1 MPLIPDP
8 EVIEESLAALPLT
21 KFQAGEVVLL
31 AGSRSEQLLFL
42 KKGTVAVVKDGIEI
56 ARVTESGAVFGEL
69 SVLLNQPHSADVRAV
84 EASQFHV
91 ASADILARDPLVLF
105 YVAAILARRL
115 NATNRVF
122 VELKTQLKASQR
134 GGILE
139 KTIEKME
146 GLLGGV
152 LRLPVQSFE
161 PGGALANRADAFLAA
176 HPNAE
181 HQLRRIF
188 ALKLANVREGE
199 EPTRRRAPRS
209 EFTDEEWRLVK
220 KLADHPNRLLVTA
233 TPKGGETY
241 AEVAHEMIFRR
252 WRKLRDW
259 ITAEREFLAWKT
271 GLEAARRGWQDTP
284 DSAKSDALLTG
295 ASLTVAQ
302 GWRAK
307 RGEVLPAIDRE
318 YIDQSTKRESKVKA
332 RARHMRALVYL
343 ILLGIIAGAV
353 GWISQSYLRRQW
365 FWYTQVRPYVL
376 SLAAER
382 ALKPGDTFRECASV
396 DDCPEMVVVP
406 AGDFIMGSP
415 TNEEGRTNSESP
427 QHKVTIAR
435 PFAVSKF
442 EVTFDEWDACAT
454 YGDCDRQILDNGFGR
469 GRKPVINVSW
479 YEAQRYVAWLSK
491 MTGKPYR
498 LLSEAE
504 WEYAARGGT
513 KTSYS
518 WGDEIGK
525 GKANCLGCGSEWDGK
540 QTAPVGSFAA
550 NAFGLHDMHGNG
562 SEWVEDCY
570 HANYD
575 GAPPNGHAWTAGG
588 DCSSRILRGGGWD
601 NSPVNLRS
609 ASRGSGTTFIQSNSL
624 GFRVARTLTP

>member
-8 EVIEESLAALPLT
+8 DLIEESIATLPLT

-56 ARVTESGAVFGEL
+56 ARVTESGAVLGEL

-91 ASADILARDPLVLF
+91 ASADILAREPVFLF

-115 NATNRVF
+115 NATNRLF
-122 VELKTQLKASQR
+122 VELKTQLKVDQ
-134 GGILE
+134 GGIVE

-152 LRLPVQSFE
+152 LRLPAQSFE
-161 PGGALANRADAFLAA
+161 PGGALVNRADAFLAA

-188 ALKLANVREGE
+188 ALRLANVREGE
-199 EPTRRRAPRS
+199 EPTRRRALRS

-220 KLADHPNRLLVTA
+220 KLADQPNRLLVAA

-241 AEVAHEMIFRR
+241 VEVAHENVFRR

-259 ITAEREFLAWKT
+259 IAAERELLAWKT
-271 GLEAARRGWQDTP
+271 GFEAARRGWQDTP
-284 DSAKSDALLTG
+284 GNAKSDALLTG
-295 ASLTVAQ
+295 RSLKEAQ
-302 GWRAK
+302 SWRAN
-307 RGEVLPAIDRE
+307 RGEVLSAIDLAF
-318 YIDQSTKRESKVKA
+318 IDQSTKRESKVKA
-332 RARHMRALVYL
+332 RARHMHALVYL
-343 ILLGIIAGAV
+343 ILVAIVAGVV

-382 ALKPGDTFRECASV
+382 ALKPGDTFRECANTN
-396 DDCPEMVVVP
+396 DCPEMIVVP
-406 AGDFIMGSP
+406 AGDFMMG
-415 TNEEGRTNSESP
+415 ESP
-427 QHKVTIAR
+427 QHKVTIAA
-435 PFAVSKF
+435 PFGVSKF
-442 EVTFDEWDACAT
+442 EVRFDEWDTCVT
-454 YGDCDRQILDNGFGR
+454 YGDCHAQIFDSRFGR
-469 GRKPVINVSW
+469 GRRPVINVSW

-491 MTGKPYR
+491 MTGKRYR

-504 WEYAARGGT
+504 WEYAARAGT
-513 KTSYS
+513 RTPYS

-525 GKANCLGCGSEWDGK
+525 SKANCLGCGGEWDSSK
-540 QTAPVGSFAA
+540 RTAPVGSFAA
-550 NAFGLHDMHGNG
+550 NAFGLHDMHGNV
-562 SEWVEDCY
+562 SEWVEDCF

-575 GAPPNGHAWTAGG
+575 GAPADGSAWTAGG
-588 DCSSRILRGGGWD
+588 DCLSRVVRGGGWD

-609 ASRGSGTTFIQSNSL
+609 ASRGSGRPFTQSNTV
-624 GFRVARTLTP
+624 GFRVVRTLTP

>member
-8 EVIEESLAALPLT
+8 DVIEESLAALPLT

-56 ARVTESGAVFGEL
+56 ARVTQSGAVFGEL
-69 SVLLNQPHSADVRAV
+69 SVLLNQPHTADVRAV

-134 GGILE
+134 GGVVE

-146 GLLGGV
+146 GLLGGM
-152 LRLPVQSFE
+152 LHLPVQSFE

-188 ALKLANVREGE
+188 ALKLANVREGA

-252 WRKLRDW
+252 WHKLRDW
-259 ITAEREFLAWKT
+259 IAAEH
-271 GLEAARRGWQDTP
+271 Q
-284 DSAKSDALLTG
+284 S
-295 ASLTVAQ
+295 
-302 GWRAK
+302 WRAK

-318 YIDQSTKRESKVKA
+318 FIDQSTKRESKVKA

-343 ILLGIIAGAV
+343 ILLGIIAGTV

-382 ALKPGDTFRECASV
+382 ALKPGGTFRECANV
-396 DDCPEMVVVP
+396 NDCPEMVVVP
-406 AGDFIMGSP
+406 AGDFMMGSP
-415 TNEEGRTNSESP
+415 TNEEGRTDSESP
-427 QHKVTIAR
+427 QHKVTIAA

-454 YGDCDRQILDNGFGR
+454 YGDCDPRIRDNGFGR

-479 YEAQRYVAWLSK
+479 YDAQRYAAWLSK

-498 LLSEAE
+498 LLSEVE
-504 WEYAARGGT
+504 WEYAARAGT
-513 KTSYS
+513 KTSAVS
-518 WGDEIGK
+518 NPK
-525 GKANCLGCGSEWDGK
+525 CNR
-540 QTAPVGSFAA
+540 AA
-550 NAFGLHDMHGNG
+550 
-562 SEWVEDCY
+562 
-570 HANYD
+570 
-575 GAPPNGHAWTAGG
+575 
-588 DCSSRILRGGGWD
+588 
-601 NSPVNLRS
+601 
-609 ASRGSGTTFIQSNSL
+609 
-624 GFRVARTLTP
+624 

>member
-1 MPLIPDP
+1 MAVIPDP
-8 EVIEESLAALPLT
+8 DLIEESLAALPLS
-21 KFQAGEVVLL
+21 KFQAGEVVIL

-84 EASQFHV
+84 EASEFHV
-91 ASADILARDPLVLF
+91 ASADILAREPLLLF
-105 YVAAILARRL
+105 YVTAILARRL
-115 NATNRVF
+115 NAANRLF
-122 VELKTQLKASQR
+122 VELRTQLKADQR
-134 GGILE
+134 GGIVE
-139 KTIEKME
+139 KTVEKME

-152 LRLPVQSFE
+152 LRLPAQAFE
-161 PGGALANRADAFLAA
+161 PGTALIKRADLFLAA

-209 EFTDEEWRLVK
+209 EFTDEEWQLVK
-220 KLADHPNRLLVTA
+220 MLADHPNRLLVTA

-241 AEVAHEMIFRR
+241 VEVAHEMIFRR

-259 ITAEREFLAWKT
+259 IAAEREFLAWKT
-271 GLEAARRGWQDTP
+271 GLEAARYGWQETP
-284 DSAKSDALLTG
+284 GDAKSDALLTG
-295 ASLTVAQ
+295 RRLKDAQ
-302 GWRAK
+302 SWRAK
-307 RGEVLPAIDRE
+307 RGEALSAIDRE
-318 YIDQSTKRESKVKA
+318 FIDQSNKRESKARV
-332 RARHMRALVYL
+332 RARSMHALVYL
-343 ILLGIIAGAV
+343 LLAGIVAGAV
-353 GWISQSYLRRQW
+353 GWISQSYLRTQW

-376 SLAAER
+376 SLATER
-382 ALKPGDTFRECASV
+382 ALKPGDTFRECSNTN
-396 DDCPEMVVVP
+396 DCPEMVVVP
-406 AGDFIMGSP
+406 AGDLMMGL
-415 TNEEGRTNSESP
+415 EGRTGSENP
-427 QHKVTIAR
+427 QHKVTIAA

-442 EVTFDEWDACAT
+442 EVTFDEWDTCAS
-454 YGDCDRQILDNGFGR
+454 YGDCHPQIFDSRFGR
-469 GRKPVINVSW
+469 GRRPVINVSW

-491 MTGKPYR
+491 MTGKRYR

-504 WEYAARGGT
+504 WEYAARAGT

-540 QTAPVGSFAA
+540 RTAPVGSFAA
-550 NAFGLHDMHGNG
+550 NAFGLHDMHGSV

-570 HANYD
+570 HPNYD
-575 GAPPNGHAWTAGG
+575 GAPADGSARTAGG
-588 DCSSRILRGGGWD
+588 DCLTRVVRGGAWD
-601 NSPVNLRS
+601 TSPVNLRS
-609 ASRGSGTTFIQSNSL
+609 ASRGSGRTFTQSNTV

>member
-21 KFQAGEVVLL
+21 KFQPGEVVLL

-42 KKGTVAVVKDGIEI
+42 KKGTVAIVKDGIEI
-56 ARVTESGAVFGEL
+56 ARVTQRGAVLGEL
-69 SVLLNQPHSADVRAV
+69 SVLLNQPHTADVRAV
-84 EASQFHV
+84 EPSQFHV

-134 GGILE
+134 GGIVE
-139 KTIEKME
+139 RTIEKME

-152 LRLPVQSFE
+152 LHLPAQSFE
-161 PGGALANRADAFLAA
+161 PGGALVNRADAFLAA

-259 ITAEREFLAWKT
+259 IAVEREFLAWKT
-271 GLEAARRGWQDTP
+271 GLEAARRGWQDAP
-284 DSAKSDALLTG
+284 DSTKSDALLMG
-295 ASLTVAQ
+295 ASLTEAQ
-302 GWRAK
+302 SWRAK
-307 RGEVLPAIDRE
+307 RGEDLPAVERE
-318 YIDQSTKRESKVKA
+318 FIDQSTKRESKVKA
-332 RARHMRALVYL
+332 RARHVRALVYL
-343 ILLGIIAGAV
+343 MLLGIIAGAV

-382 ALKPGDTFRECASV
+382 ALRPGETFRECAEG
-396 DDCPEMVVVP
+396 CPEMVVVP
-406 AGDFIMGSP
+406 AGDFMMGSP
-415 TNEEGRTNSESP
+415 TDEESRTNSENP
-427 QHKVTIAR
+427 QHKVTIAA

-442 EVTFDEWDACAT
+442 EVTFDEWDTCAT
-454 YGDCDRQILDNGFGR
+454 YGDCDPQILDSGFGR

-479 YEAQRYVAWLSK
+479 YDAQRYAAWLSK

-504 WEYAARGGT
+504 WEYAARAGT

-550 NAFGLHDMHGNG
+550 NAFGVHDMHGNV

-575 GAPPNGHAWTAGG
+575 GAPADGSAWTAGG

-609 ASRGSGTTFIQSNSL
+609 ASRGSGTAFIQSNSL
-624 GFRVARTLTP
+624 GFRVARTLTL

>member
-1 MPLIPDP
+1 MSLIPDP
-8 EVIEESLAALPLT
+8 DLIEECLATLPVT
-21 KFQAGEVVLL
+21 EFQAGEAVLL

-42 KKGTVAVVKDGIEI
+42 KKGTVAIVKDGIEI
-56 ARVTESGAVFGEL
+56 ARVTQSGAVLGEL

-91 ASADILARDPLVLF
+91 ASPYILAREPLVLF
-105 YVAAILARRL
+105 FVAEILARRL
-115 NATNRVF
+115 NATNRVL
-122 VELKTQLKASQR
+122 VELRTQLKAGQR
-134 GGILE
+134 GAVVE

-146 GLLGGV
+146 GLLSGV
-152 LRLPVQSFE
+152 LRLSAESFGR
-161 PGGALANRADAFLAA
+161 GGALVNRAETFLAA

-188 ALKLANVREGE
+188 ALKLADVREGE

-220 KLADHPNRLLVTA
+220 KLADNPNRLLVTE

-241 AEVAHEMIFRR
+241 VEVPHEMIFRR

-259 ITAEREFLAWKT
+259 IDVEREFLAWKT
-271 GLEAARRGWQDTP
+271 GLEAARRGWNDTR
-284 DSAKSDALLTG
+284 DSTKSDALLMG
-295 ASLTVAQ
+295 VSLTQAQ
-302 GWRAK
+302 SWRAN
-307 RGEVLPAIDRE
+307 RGDDLPAIDRE
-318 YIDQSTKRESKVKA
+318 FIDQSTKRDNKVKA
-332 RARHMRALVYL
+332 RARHMRALVYVM
-343 ILLGIIAGAV
+343 LLSVIAGTV
-353 GWISQSYLRRQW
+353 GWINQSYLRKRW
-365 FWYTQVRPYVL
+365 YRYTQFRPYVL
-376 SLAAER
+376 SADAER
-382 ALKPGDTFRECASV
+382 ALKPGDTFRECAEG
-396 DDCPEMVVVP
+396 CPEMVVVP
-406 AGDFIMGSP
+406 AGDFMMGSP
-415 TNEEGRTNSESP
+415 ANEEGRTDSESP

-442 EVTFDEWDACAT
+442 EVTFDEWDACAA
-454 YGDCDRQILDNGFGR
+454 YGDCDPQIPDNGFGR

-479 YEAQRYVAWLSK
+479 YEAQRYAAWLSK
-491 MTGKPYR
+491 MTGKSYR

-504 WEYAARGGT
+504 WEYAARAGT

-550 NAFGLHDMHGNG
+550 NAFGLHDMHGNVW
-562 SEWVEDCY
+562 EWVEDCY

-575 GAPPNGHAWTAGG
+575 GASTQGAAWTAGG
-588 DCSSRILRGGGWD
+588 DCSSRNLRGGGWND
-601 NSPVNLRS
+601 SPVNLRS
-609 ASRGSGTTFIQSNSL
+609 AKRGRGKTFIQFNSL

>member
-1 MPLIPDP
+1 MLLIPDP
-8 EVIEESLAALPLT
+8 DLIEEALAALPVT
-21 KFQAGEVVLL
+21 KFQPGEVVLL

-56 ARVTESGAVFGEL
+56 ARVTQRGAVLGEL

-84 EASQFHV
+84 EPSQFHV
-91 ASADILARDPLVLF
+91 ASADILARDPSVLF

-122 VELKTQLKASQR
+122 VDLKTQLKANQR

-152 LRLPVQSFE
+152 LHLPVQSFE
-161 PGGALANRADAFLAA
+161 PGGALVNRADAFLVA

-188 ALKLANVREGE
+188 ALKLANVRDGE

-259 ITAEREFLAWKT
+259 ITAERDFLAWKT
-271 GLEAARRGWQDTP
+271 GLEAARRGWQDAP
-284 DSAKSDALLTG
+284 DSAKNDALLRG
-295 ASLTVAQ
+295 ASLTEAQ
-302 GWRAK
+302 SWRAK
-307 RGEVLPAIDRE
+307 RGEVLPAIDWE
-318 YIDQSTKRESKVKA
+318 FIDQSTKRESKVKA

-343 ILLGIIAGAV
+343 LLLGIIAGAV

-376 SLAAER
+376 SLAAGR
-382 ALKPGDTFRECASV
+382 ALKPGDTFRECANAN
-396 DDCPEMVVVP
+396 DCPEMVVVP
-406 AGDFIMGSP
+406 AGDFMMGSP
-415 TNEEGRTNSESP
+415 TDEEGLTNSGSP
-427 QHKVTIAR
+427 QYKVTIAAS
-435 PFAVSKF
+435 FAVSKF
-442 EVTFDEWDACAT
+442 EVRFDEWDTCAA
-454 YGDCDRQILDNGFGR
+454 YGDCDPQILDSGFGR

-479 YEAQRYVAWLSK
+479 YDAQRYAAWLSK

-504 WEYAARGGT
+504 WEYAARAGT

-525 GKANCLGCGSEWDGK
+525 GKANCLGCGSEWDGN

-550 NAFGLHDMHGNG
+550 NAFGLHDMHGNV

-570 HANYD
+570 HANYT
-575 GAPPNGHAWTAGG
+575 GAPADGSAWTAGG

-609 ASRGSGTTFIQSNSL
+609 ASRGRGTTFIQSNSL
-624 GFRVARTLTP
+624 GFRVARTLSP

>member
-8 EVIEESLAALPLT
+8 DLIDESLAALPLT

-56 ARVTESGAVFGEL
+56 ARETQSGAVFGEL
-69 SVLLNQPHSADVRAV
+69 SVLLNQPHAADVRAV

-105 YVAAILARRL
+105 SVAAILAQRL
-115 NATNRVF
+115 NAINRVF
-122 VELKTQLKASQR
+122 VELKTQLKVSQR
-134 GGILE
+134 GGIVE

-146 GLLGGV
+146 GLLGGA
-152 LRLPVQSFE
+152 LRLPAQSFE
-161 PGGALANRADAFLAA
+161 PGGALVNRADAFLAA

-209 EFTDEEWRLVK
+209 EFTDAEWRLVNE
-220 KLADHPNRLLVTA
+220 LADHPNRILVTA
-233 TPKGGETY
+233 TPEGGETY

-252 WRKLRDW
+252 WRKLRGW
-259 ITAEREFLAWKT
+259 IAAEREFLAWKT
-271 GLEAARRGWQDTP
+271 GLEAARRGWKETP
-284 DSAKSDALLTG
+284 DSAKSDALLMG
-295 ASLTVAQ
+295 ASLTQAQ
-302 GWRAK
+302 SWRAK
-307 RGEVLPAIDRE
+307 RGEDLPAIDRE
-318 YIDQSTKRESKVKA
+318 FIDQSTKRESKVKA

-343 ILLGIIAGAV
+343 ILLGIIAGTV
-353 GWISQSYLRRQW
+353 GWINQSYLRRQW
-365 FWYTQVRPYVL
+365 YWYTHFRPYVL
-376 SLAAER
+376 SPDAER
-382 ALKPGDTFRECASV
+382 ALKPRDTFRECAKG
-396 DDCPEMVVVP
+396 CPEMVVVP
-406 AGDFIMGSP
+406 PGDFVMGSA

-427 QHKVTIAR
+427 QHKVTIAA

-454 YGDCDRQILDNGFGR
+454 YGDCHPQILDNGFGR

-479 YEAQRYVAWLSK
+479 YDAQRYAAWLSK
-491 MTGKPYR
+491 MTGKSYR

-504 WEYAARGGT
+504 WEYAARAGT

-525 GKANCLGCGSEWDGK
+525 SKANCLGCGSEWDGK
-540 QTAPVGSFAA
+540 QTAPDGSFAA
-550 NAFGLHDMHGNG
+550 NEFGLHDMHGNV

-575 GAPPNGHAWTAGG
+575 GASTHGSAWTAGG
-588 DCSSRILRGGGWD
+588 DCTSRILRGGGWN

-609 ASRGSGTTFIQSNSL
+609 ASRGRGTTSIQSNSL
-624 GFRVARTLTP
+624 GFRVARTFTP